1 MDFVTIEKIIFK
13 LLNYFLVFFFLFVVY
28 RKNILNV
35 IFSSRFLAYS
45 SLEIFKKIFMLFFV
59 GYVFTPYFKDLLDFS
74 ILENFY
80 TNSHYVFVVLISLL
94 LIDLFQY
101 VLHFMQHNV
110 PVLWRFHRLH
120 HFDKTVDGLTNFLS
134 HPIEGMISFILLSFF
149 IAIIGIPIE
158 GLFVYTILTVIHGP
172 YGHSD
177 IRFNEKF
184 ERVFNKIFITPQ
196 FHRVHHH
203 LDMKRGNSNFGGL
216 FPFWD
221 MLFGTAVFPTKN
233 KIFTNP
239 TLGISVEQ
247 KPEYSILSFLINP
260 FKRS

>member
-1 MDFVTIEKIIFK
+1 MDLVSLEKIFLK

-35 IFSSRFLAYS
+35 VFSKRFVAYGL
-45 SLEIFKKIFMLFFV
+45 LEVFKKFFMLFFV
-59 GYVFTPYFKDLLDFS
+59 GYVFTPYFSNLLNYSFLQSYFDA
-74 ILENFY
+74 
-80 TNSHYVFVVLISLL
+80 SHYLIIVVASLF
-94 LIDLFQY
+94 LIDFFQY
-101 VLHFMQHNV
+101 VLHYVQHNV
-110 PVLWRFHRLH
+110 PVLWRLHRLH

-149 IAIIGIPIE
+149 IAIIGIPVE
-158 GLFVYTILTVIHGP
+158 TLFVYAILAAIHGP
-172 YGHSD
+172 FGHSD
-177 IRFNEKF
+177 IRFSDKLEKII
-184 ERVFNKIFITPQ
+184 NKFFITPQ

-221 MLFGTAVFPTKN
+221 ILFGTAVFPQKY

-239 TLGISVEQ
+239 TLGISSEQ
-247 KPEYSILSFLINP
+247 KPDYSILSFLINP
-260 FKRS
+260 FKRT